1 MSMLVDTNVL
11 LRRLEMQHPHHAA
24 ASAAVSRLL
33 RRSEQLY
40 VTLQNL
46 TEAWHRMTV
55 PTNANGLGF
64 TVSVAATAIDQITR
78 LLVLLPED
86 TPAVS
91 REWRQLV
98 ERYQVSGRAVF
109 DARLAATML
118 VHKID
123 SILTFNMRDFS
134 RYGVT
139 ALDPATV

>member
-1 MSMLVDTNVL
+1 M
-11 LRRLEMQHPHHAA
+11 
-24 ASAAVSRLL
+24 ASVSRLL
-33 RRSEQLY
+33 GRGEELY

-78 LLVLLPED
+78 LLALLPED
-86 TPAVS
+86 TLAVT

-98 ERYQVSGRAVF
+98 EHYQVSGREVF

-123 SILTFNMRDFS
+123 SILTFNTRDFT
-134 RYGVT
+134 RYGVSVLEPKAVT
-139 ALDPATV
+139 